1 MELLGPNSVKIK
13 TAGRFKNLTNVINV
27 EYLRPYRLRSENV
40 GPPPHH
46 LSIKPIDVEPEG
58 EWYQIA
64 DILAHRGRAGPRQ
77 QCLVRWE
84 GFDATHD
91 SWVPRSDVT
100 PIALIAYEKFL
111 KEHAKEPGN
120 QRALVSFIGEG
131 GQFSPSA
138 AAALEEERR
147 QRRVAVLARK
157 ASTAADKAHRAVAA
171 SSHDVAP
178 SAAAQAQDAH
188 RQEQASTGRQLRR
201 STRARTRS

>member
-40 GPPPHH
+40 GPPPQH
-46 LSIKPIDVEPEG
+46 LSIKPIDVELEG

-77 QCLVRWE
+77 KCLVRWE

-91 SWVPRSDVT
+91 SWVPRSDIT

-111 KEHAKEPGN
+111 KEHAKEPGAH
-120 QRALVSFIGEG
+120 QALVSFIGEG

-138 AAALEEERR
+138 AADLEERR
-147 QRRVAVLARK
+147 QRQVAVLARK
-157 ASTAADKAHRAVAA
+157 ASTAAHRAVAA
-171 SSHDVAP
+171 SSRDAVP
-178 SAAAQAQDAH
+178 SAAAQAQDVH
-188 RQEQASTGRQLRR
+188 RQKQASTGRQLRH
-201 STRARTRS
+201 STRARRRS